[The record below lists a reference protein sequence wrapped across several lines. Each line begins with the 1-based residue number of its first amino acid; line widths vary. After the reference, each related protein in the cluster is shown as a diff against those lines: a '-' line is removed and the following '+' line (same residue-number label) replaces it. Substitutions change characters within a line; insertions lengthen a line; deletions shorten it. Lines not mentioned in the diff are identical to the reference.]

1 MFPYVY
7 KHQNLGFYFALCA
20 SIYFRNF
27 LLLLAQYLI
36 CTEFSEEN
44 LVKLHRR
51 WQEESKKAVR
61 VLNRTG
67 SFPNVYVV
75 IER

>member
-1 MFPYVY
+1 MFHYVY
-7 KHQNLGFYFALCA
+7 KHQNLRFYFALCA
-20 SIYFRNF
+20 SIYFCNF
-27 LLLLAQYLI
+27 LLLAQYLI
-36 CTEFSEEN
+36 CTEFSEKN
-44 LVKLHRR
+44 LVKLRRR

-61 VLNRTG
+61 VLDRTG